1 MKKSVIVVILASLVL
16 FGCKNIS
23 SQESADSE
31 IIIEEVGQSSEELE
45 QTEIVL
51 EESDISTL
59 PEDQTEASQ
68 LTTQSL
74 SSEMYKELTRG
85 VLDGREVELYWE
97 DIPAL
102 HHPLYENWNLYT
114 TSNYEQEVPA
124 SPEETVQSGEIP
136 EYLGVIMDG
145 EEYAGKYVGSSI
157 GLRTD
162 RLVHT
167 YQMGKINFEVYADN
181 LELCSFSQSETA
193 SDEEPIDQNEAAR
206 ICKEIAS
213 DWIDW
218 ERWDARYSVHQ
229 SMGWHSYDFTYAIDG
244 IRVGQLCIRLSQDGQ
259 LREIRDFNSHLMDQ
273 LIQTEEGEALLAEK
287 ISLFT
292 SDDALALIQEK
303 LTEIIVETEL
313 KQSWGNIA
321 PKSIMPYEMGNATFW
336 KLIVFSDGSFAMA
349 GCVSTDNGNLMGFLL
364 KESEPTEELPQI
376 NPVVQAY
383 EVSEED
389 YQYAWEMSPYY
400 VEGLADCPYEYYNTW
415 DRVPDF
421 RQTGNVNNAYYS
433 EANYP
438 RADNPVISY
447 DGREY
452 TGSFMQYMYEETIS
466 ARRDVYH
473 FQNELGEGEFELN
486 ARTGELMR
494 FDLYNYAPDP
504 LKTISEEEAIAL
516 ARKFFNL
523 GDRDSFYTYTCREM
537 GQGRE
542 TKGYLVNAKL
552 YLEGVPIAVPLY
564 CYIATDG
571 MIYYFYQPRID
582 EEIWD
587 MMQNA
592 DALERL
598 HGIADYYED
607 HELDLI
613 RQVDPDYESYNRL
626 GLDGAYMLPDGRWVY
641 MQTYEMLAP
650 NTAGGVEI
658 GLYEP
663 D

>member
-114 TSNYEQEVPA
+114 TSNYEQEVLA

-136 EYLGVIMDG
+136 EYLGVIIDG

-259 LREIRDFNSHLMDQ
+259 LREIRDH
-273 LIQTEEGEALLAEK
+273 
-287 ISLFT
+287 
-292 SDDALALIQEK
+292 
-303 LTEIIVETEL
+303 
-313 KQSWGNIA
+313 
-321 PKSIMPYEMGNATFW
+321 
-336 KLIVFSDGSFAMA
+336 
-349 GCVSTDNGNLMGFLL
+349 
-364 KESEPTEELPQI
+364 
-376 NPVVQAY
+376 VQ
-383 EVSEED
+383 
-389 YQYAWEMSPYY
+389 
-400 VEGLADCPYEYYNTW
+400 C
-415 DRVPDF
+415 F
-421 RQTGNVNNAYYS
+421 
-433 EANYP
+433 
-438 RADNPVISY
+438 
-447 DGREY
+447 GRC
-452 TGSFMQYMYEETIS
+452 I
-466 ARRDVYH
+466 
-473 FQNELGEGEFELN
+473 
-486 ARTGELMR
+486 
-494 FDLYNYAPDP
+494 
-504 LKTISEEEAIAL
+504 
-516 ARKFFNL
+516 
-523 GDRDSFYTYTCREM
+523 
-537 GQGRE
+537 
-542 TKGYLVNAKL
+542 
-552 YLEGVPIAVPLY
+552 
-564 CYIATDG
+564 
-571 MIYYFYQPRID
+571 
-582 EEIWD
+582 
-587 MMQNA
+587 
-592 DALERL
+592 
-598 HGIADYYED
+598 
-607 HELDLI
+607 
-613 RQVDPDYESYNRL
+613 
-626 GLDGAYMLPDGRWVY
+626 
-641 MQTYEMLAP
+641 
-650 NTAGGVEI
+650 
-658 GLYEP
+658 
-663 D
+663 